1 MSVIATDVSRFSNV
15 VKHEYLPSEGY
26 CRQVITVNE
35 TANITY
41 DIGTVLGLVTATGQ
55 YKRVESTA
63 ADGSQT
69 AAAIYIGTNLGDYTS
84 QAITAATP
92 TTVVAIT
99 RGPAILVE
107 PMLEF
112 GASISTQAARNTQEG
127 YLANLGIIVIPQN

>member
-26 CRQVITVNE
+26 CRQVITVYE
-35 TANITY
+35 SSAVTY

-69 AAAIYIGTNLGDYTS
+69 AAAVYIGTNLGDFTS
-84 QAITAATP
+84 QTIPATTA
-92 TTVVAIT
+92 TTVIALV

-112 GASISTQAARNTQEG
+112 GASISTQGARNTQEG
-127 YLANLGIIVIPQN
+127 YLSTLGIITIPQN